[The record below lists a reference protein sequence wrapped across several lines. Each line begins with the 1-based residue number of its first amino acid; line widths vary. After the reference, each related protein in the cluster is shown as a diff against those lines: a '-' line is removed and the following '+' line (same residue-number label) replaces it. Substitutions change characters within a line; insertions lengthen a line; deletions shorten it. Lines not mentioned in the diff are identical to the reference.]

1 MEEIKE
7 YIKTA
12 LNINGV
18 SVSEEQLSLL
28 SAYLSELLRVNE
40 YMNLTAVRN
49 PKEAAVKNIAD
60 CAVYADCIPKNARLI
75 DVGSGAGLP
84 AFPFAILRPDI
95 TVTALDSTGKKVNF
109 ISQTAEL
116 VGISNLNAVCGRAED
131 LAFNPEYREKFDA
144 VSARAVAR
152 LNILSELCL
161 PFVKKGGVFISMKS
175 RLADTELS
183 EAQRGISMLGGRVLK
198 TDVSSLH
205 GLEEEISRTLIL
217 VEKCSPTPKQY
228 PRAYAKISSKP
239 L

>member
-7 YIKTA
+7 YIKRA
-12 LNINGV
+12 LKINGV
-18 SVSEEQLSLL
+18 DVSEEKLSLL

-40 YMNLTAVRN
+40 YMNLTAVRD
-49 PKEAAVKNIAD
+49 PYSAAVKNIAD
-60 CAVYADCIPKNARLI
+60 CAVYAEIIPQNARLL

-95 TVTALDSTGKKVNF
+95 KVTALDSTGKKVNF
-109 ISQTAEL
+109 ISKTAEL
-116 VGISNLNAVCGRAED
+116 IGLSNLNAICGRAEE
-131 LAFNPEYREKFDA
+131 LAFKAEYREKFDA

-161 PFVKKGGVFISMKS
+161 PFVKRGGVFISMKS

-183 EAQRGISMLGGRVLK
+183 EAQGGISTLGGKVIK
-198 TDVSSLH
+198 TEVSSLR
-205 GLEEEISRTLIL
+205 GLDEELSRTLIL